1 LNDNLELVETLGQVV
16 KSAGYESLVTTSE
29 QWALKILRT
38 LPIDLFTQDI
48 KRNGMGGWGFLRAM
62 KSDPTLRHIPV
73 LIISAATK
81 SSQTDEAKRYGLDV
95 ERDLAGYY
103 EGVSDERDLL
113 EVVHESF
120 S

>member
-1 LNDNLELVETLGQVV
+1 MKRISSLNDNLELVETLGQVL

-73 LIISAATK
+73 LLSL
-81 SSQTDEAKRYGLDV
+81 QPQNLHKRTRPNGT
-95 ERDLAGYY
+95 A
-103 EGVSDERDLL
+103 
-113 EVVHESF
+113 
-120 S
+120 